1 MTTRLASALL
11 AFCLA
16 AALPAAAP
24 ADDKPIHVKNAWAR
38 KAGMMAHGAGSGQS
52 AGSGHGGGGAQATP
66 SGHGNGAVYA
76 TVANT
81 GKTADALVAASSDV
95 AERAELHRTVD
106 EGGVMKMRPQT
117 RIEVPAGGA
126 IEMKPGSYHVMLM
139 GLKRDLVPGEKVA
152 VTLTFEKAGRVVVE
166 APVR

>member
-1 MTTRLASALL
+1 MMRRLASVLL
-11 AFCLA
+11 AFYLA

-38 KAGMMAHGAGSGQS
+38 KAGMMAHGSGSGQP
-52 AGSGHGGGGAQATP
+52 AGGGHGGGAQATP

-76 TVANT
+76 TIANT
-81 GKTADALVAASSDV
+81 GKTADALVGASSDA
-95 AERAELHRTVD
+95 AERTELHRTVD

-139 GLKRDLVPGEKVA
+139 GLTRDLVPGQKVA

-166 APVR
+166 APIR